1 MNKSRYSDSRIMA
14 ILEEVEAVRPVS
26 EMCREHGVSSATRM
40 RKLQIGARC
49 SVRIYPARQSTMK
62 CAHSLSFGSE
72 IRPPWWARNSGDSCS
87 YFLGGSPCTMVSD
100 FSSAPALRCSERA

>member
-49 SVRIYPARQSTMK
+49 SVRSHPAR
-62 CAHSLSFGSE
+62 
-72 IRPPWWARNSGDSCS
+72 
-87 YFLGGSPCTMVSD
+87 
-100 FSSAPALRCSERA
+100 